1 MRLIILAGSIFFSM
15 SAMACLNLTGKLA
28 GSCLYKSPS
37 FGDLEGSIEFDIQQP
52 SCDQI
57 TLDGSSLKIPGEFS
71 EKSKDG
77 AVENFT
83 KLVMCWQD
91 AGQEVLSYDYI
102 YTADENGKRLDDVA
116 LKGTFHREGKKIIL
130 KQSGVVDRDP
140 VEIYCELF

>member
-1 MRLIILAGSIFFSM
+1 MRVIILAVSILFSL
-15 SAMACLNLTGKLA
+15 STMACLNLTGKLA
-28 GSCLYKSPS
+28 GNCVYSSPS
-37 FGDLEGSIEFDIQQP
+37 FGDLEGSIEFDIKQP
-52 SCDQI
+52 SCEEI

-77 AVENFT
+77 NIENFT
-83 KLVMCWQD
+83 KLVMSWQD
-91 AGQEVLSYDYI
+91 PAQEVLSYDYI

-130 KQSGVVDRDP
+130 KQSGVVDKDP